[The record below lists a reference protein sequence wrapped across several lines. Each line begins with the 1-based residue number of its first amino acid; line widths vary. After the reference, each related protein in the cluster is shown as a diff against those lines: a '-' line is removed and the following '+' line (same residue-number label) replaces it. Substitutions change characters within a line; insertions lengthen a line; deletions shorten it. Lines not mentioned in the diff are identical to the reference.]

1 MSKSKPGRQAVI
13 INEIKFWKQNKMLP
27 DQYCDY
33 LMALY
38 SNGEENLSN
47 PSIKKAKM
55 KMMSVNI
62 LFSAVV
68 MSISLFVIHFTELS
82 VVLQTAILT
91 CFVVLLYGMGI
102 YYSKKKVSMA
112 AILISASFIILLGS
126 IDLTEEIFQ
135 GSPFSTYA
143 VLFSN
148 CLLWIVL
155 GLGQRRIYFTLSGGI
170 GSLVLIIS
178 ILL

>member
-1 MSKSKPGRQAVI
+1 MSKSNHGRQALI
-13 INEIKFWKQNKMLP
+13 LKEIKFWKQNKMLP
-27 DQYCDY
+27 DHYCDY

-47 PSIKKAKM
+47 PPLKKSKM
-55 KMMSVNI
+55 KMMYLNI
-62 LFSAVV
+62 LFSAVI
-68 MSISLFVIHFTELS
+68 MSISLFVIYFTELS

-91 CFVVLLYGMGI
+91 GFVVLLYGMEI
-102 YYSKKKVSMA
+102 YYSNKKISKVTFLIPA
-112 AILISASFIILLGS
+112 AFIILLGS
-126 IDLTEEIFQ
+126 IEMTEEIFR
-135 GSPFSTYA
+135 GSPLITYA

-148 CLLWIVL
+148 CLLWIIF

-170 GSLVLIIS
+170 GSLVLFIS